1 MWKLIFDTLKSFI
14 LVISAMIPILGFI
27 GIDNYDTLL
36 SRFQSSRF
44 YRCVI
49 FISILLFI
57 LMSLGEYAL
66 KSKKLQIRSDA
77 LHKIF
82 HDIRNFSYNS
92 TYTNDSFQKTVEN
105 ICNYF
110 DKISSHKFH
119 VCIKTFD
126 FGNNNICQKKDD
138 IEELHVKTF
147 VRAGSN
153 MKKRQIS
160 NQAIH
165 KVIDNTDFSSIL
177 FDNNSNIYSC
187 SNLLLHDLIGKILS
201 PSQQYKNSDPNYF
214 WKYLADIVIPIRIEN
229 QFLTQKPNDKG
240 VSYNNY
246 ITIGFLCIDCRT
258 PISRALRKEINGVGS
273 AFADALFEPLYK
285 HINP

>member
-14 LVISAMIPILGFI
+14 LVISAVIPILGFI
-27 GIDNYDTLL
+27 GIDDYNALV

-49 FISILLFI
+49 CISILIFI
-57 LMSLGEYAL
+57 LMSFGQYAL
-66 KSKKLQIRSDA
+66 KSKKSRSRSDA

-82 HDIRNFSYNS
+82 HDIRNFSYDGIF
-92 TYTNDSFQKTVEN
+92 TIDSFQKTVEN
-105 ICNYF
+105 MCNYF

-119 VCIKTFD
+119 VCIKIFE
-126 FGNNNICQKKDD
+126 FGNNNICTKKDD
-138 IEELHVKTF
+138 IEELHVKTLA
-147 VRAGSN
+147 RAGSN
-153 MKKRQIS
+153 VEKRKKSDQS
-160 NQAIH
+160 DH

-187 SNLLLHDLIGKILS
+187 SNLLLNDLIGKILS
-201 PSQQYKNSDPNYF
+201 PSQQYKNSDQNYF

-229 QFLTQKPNDKG
+229 KFLTQKSNDKG

-246 ITIGFLCIDCRT
+246 ITIGFLCIDCKN
-258 PISRALRKEINGVGS
+258 PISRALRKEINGVGT